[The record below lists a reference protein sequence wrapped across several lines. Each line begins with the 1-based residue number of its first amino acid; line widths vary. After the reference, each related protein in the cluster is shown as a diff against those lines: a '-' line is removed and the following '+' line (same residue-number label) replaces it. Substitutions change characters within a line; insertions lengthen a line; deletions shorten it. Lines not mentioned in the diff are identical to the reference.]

1 MNSLFWIQ
9 QRLKHLSVVLLLNLW
24 QFRGFHVH
32 GRVRVLNSTDLISAR
47 TRQIAYLKPSRPQL
61 ALQEDHSDQP
71 VDSFEVV
78 DGGEV
83 ARVRRGRLVVVAT
96 GSFGAT
102 ARTDLHCVDS
112 EHERLSSGGDGHS
125 VDLKA
130 HSLYNYFRIIK
141 VDIFFLPFSHL
152 FCSCEAGIAWAP
164 FFPLSTNP
172 SDR

>member
-1 MNSLFWIQ
+1 M
-9 QRLKHLSVVLLLNLW
+9 
-24 QFRGFHVH
+24 H
-32 GRVRVLNSTDLISAR
+32 GRVRV
-47 TRQIAYLKPSRPQL
+47 LKPSRPQL

-130 HSLYNYFRIIK
+130 HSR
-141 VDIFFLPFSHL
+141 FLICFAVMKQELHELHSSHSAL
-152 FCSCEAGIAWAP
+152 TLLTGQAAMEHLRLLMLLPGQ
-164 FFPLSTNP
+164 
-172 SDR
+172 